1 MGSSVSRIDD
11 NMMSVLRQNCTKKQ
25 SAYRLVKR
33 SMRTICKKTCDM
45 HAPTNKID
53 DIQHTHHIGSG
64 DYQTNHI
71 GVQEQIAEITVI
83 FNATNK
89 SAGISRKPVN
99 EQLVDLR
106 YVSNTN
112 ISTPRIVNRRVL
124 SRQEPFKADM
134 SHRLNAEA
142 NYFSR
147 STNSAIMSSRRDV
160 SEHKRYTSL
169 DMHKSP
175 FSTINDHHKQQL
187 EMLKV
192 DLEKLSR
199 SEHNLRKYA
208 ACNHMLQL
216 APSRESFVC

>member
-11 NMMSVLRQNCTKKQ
+11 NMMSVLRQNYTQKQ

-33 SMRTICKKTCDM
+33 RKQKLSKSMIGQ
-45 HAPTNKID
+45 PSNF
-53 DIQHTHHIGSG
+53 QHTHHIGSG

-71 GVQEQIAEITVI
+71 GVQEHIAEITVI

-89 SAGISRKPVN
+89 STGISRKPVK
-99 EQLVDLR
+99 EKLVDLC
-106 YVSNTN
+106 YVSNSN
-112 ISTPRIVNRRVL
+112 ISTPRRVNRRVL
-124 SRQEPFKADM
+124 LRQEPFKADM
-134 SHRLNAEA
+134 SQQLVVES
-142 NYFSR
+142 NYFSK
-147 STNSAIMSSRRDV
+147 STSSAIMSSRRDV
-160 SEHKRYTSL
+160 PEHKRYTSL
-169 DMHKSP
+169 DMQKSS
-175 FSTINDHHKQQL
+175 FNSLNDHHKQQL

-208 ACNHMLQL
+208 ACNHTLQI

>member
-11 NMMSVLRQNCTKKQ
+11 NMMSVLRQNYTKKQ

-33 SMRTICKKTCDM
+33 SKQKLSKSMIGQ
-45 HAPTNKID
+45 PSNF
-53 DIQHTHHIGSG
+53 QHTHHIGSG

-106 YVSNTN
+106 YISNTN

-175 FSTINDHHKQQL
+175 FSTLNDHHKQQL